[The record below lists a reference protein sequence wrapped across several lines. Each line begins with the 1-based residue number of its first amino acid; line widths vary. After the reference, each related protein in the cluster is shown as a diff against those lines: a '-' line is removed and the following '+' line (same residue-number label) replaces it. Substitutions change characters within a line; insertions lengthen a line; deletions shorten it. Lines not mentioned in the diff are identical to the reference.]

1 MNRIGKIQEF
11 LKVTP
16 NDNFM
21 RHALALEYIKAGDDA
36 RARDEFEAILTAS
49 PDYIGSYYHLAKL
62 LERNDETDL
71 AVQWYKKGMNAALDR
86 GDNHAYNELR
96 AAYEELIY

>member
-62 LERNDETDL
+62 LNAMMKPIL
-71 AVQWYKKGMNAALDR
+71 QFNGIKGMNAALDR